1 MGWLP
6 DHVWLAQKAN
16 RSGGN
21 KGGSSWS
28 KPSWGKGKAGG
39 WNSGGGGKGGGK
51 HRPKSGFKVIEQ
63 NAASTVWLGGIPEGT
78 SYEELQTTFSAAGTC
93 KKVLVTK
100 KGTGFAWFASPQEA
114 STCIAMFNGAQV
126 GNSFLQVDTYSKK

>member
-1 MGWLP
+1 MVWLP
-6 DHVWLAQKAN
+6 DHVWAAQKK
-16 RSGGN
+16 GGS
-21 KGGSSWS
+21 KGGSSWN
-28 KPSWGKGKAGG
+28 KPSWGSSKGGG
-39 WNSGGGGKGGGK
+39 WSKGGGKGGGK

-78 SYEELQTTFSAAGTC
+78 TYTELQQTFSAAGTC

-126 GNSFLQVDTYSKK
+126 GNSFLQVDTYTKK